1 MAKAA
6 PKKSQELPPQA
17 FIVLSIL
24 LIIATGVVCYFVFY
38 EPAVEERN
46 RASVNLETKENELD
60 TLRQQEKEYQAYR
73 KESERLEARLAILQ
87 AKIPSSANELNH
99 FLGSI
104 NQRARSSK
112 VSKWTLFK
120 QEGNIPKGEVDAI
133 PIRMEFQSTYEAAI
147 SFFWELASMGDGM
160 KSTNREQLINIHEVS
175 ITQDSSSKN
184 DPTTTMVKVLCV
196 AETYLYTGNDASAG
210 GAK

>member
-6 PKKSQELPPQA
+6 PIKSQELPPQA

-24 LIIATGVVCYFVFY
+24 LVIATGVVCYFVFY
-38 EPAVEERN
+38 EPAVEDRN
-46 RASVNLETKENELD
+46 RANVNLEAKENELD

-73 KESERLEARLAILQ
+73 KESERLEARLSILQ

-133 PIRMEFQSTYEAAI
+133 PIR
-147 SFFWELASMGDGM
+147 WE
-160 KSTNREQLINIHEVS
+160 KS
-175 ITQDSSSKN
+175 
-184 DPTTTMVKVLCV
+184 
-196 AETYLYTGNDASAG
+196 AE
-210 GAK
+210 